1 MTPDW
6 TLFDVGIVIGL
17 FGLVVLVGGITYG
30 LATLIKCLWG
40 ILRREVE
47 YRYHFRAVN
56 NPRRNAKIRRGE
68 REPMWDALL
77 WAFGVRR

>member
-6 TLFDVGIVIGL
+6 TLFDIGIVLGL
-17 FGLVVLVGGITYG
+17 FGLVILVGCVTYG
-30 LATLIKCLWG
+30 LATLIKCLWE

-68 REPMWDALL
+68 REPVWAILL
-77 WAFGVRR
+77 RIFAIRG